1 MLATFLVGSATTV
14 LGDDTGY
21 AGDGRFAFQWESWAV
36 DSQVQITPA
45 YQSPAPVKLAQGNA
59 DRKLAFRVGQ
69 SLGTLAAICAFL
81 KSIDALV
88 NATGTLTLQPDAT
101 KANTLTYANAV
112 LKSATLVANA
122 ANSAGMRVGISYKFE
137 ALTVV

>member
-1 MLATFLVGSATTV
+1 MLATFMVGSVTTV
-14 LGDDTGY
+14 LGDD
-21 AGDGRFAFQWESWAV
+21 AGSALDGRFAFQFEAWGV
-36 DSQVQITPA
+36 DSQVQISPA
-45 YQSPAPVKLAQGNA
+45 YQSAAPVKLAQGNA

-81 KSIDALV
+81 KSVDALV
-88 NATGTLTLQPDAT
+88 NSTGTLTLQPDAQQ
-101 KANTLTYANAV
+101 ANMMNYANAV

-122 ANSAGMRVGISYKFE
+122 SDSAGMRVGISYKFE